1 LADDLHTDASVEV
14 IVRLL
19 SRLIALWVLIG
30 LLATEAAAQ
39 TPPRTETAPT
49 VSGGVA
55 FQPAGEGGK
64 TSLNKVFTPVVLVP
78 FGEKW
83 RAESRAAFEG
93 EFEPG
98 DGTFVGPVEKPVD
111 YLELD
116 YRANKYLTLAVGRF
130 LSPLGIYSER
140 FYPLWVRNLQTE
152 PFILSLQESSRN
164 GAIFRGGFAVNEAVV
179 LNYTTY
185 SSLRTTNQLL
195 YADRQFG
202 ARAGVFLRRPRIE
215 AGFSFRRRLQG
226 YPASFYGAHFLW

>member
-19 SRLIALWVLIG
+19 SRLISLWVLIG
-30 LLATEAAAQ
+30 LLAMEAAAQ

-49 VSGGVA
+49 LSGGVA
-55 FQPAGEGGK
+55 FQPAVEGGE

-83 RAESRAAFEG
+83 LVESRAAFEG
-93 EFEPG
+93 EFEPKG
-98 DGTFVGPVEKPVD
+98 GTFVGPIEKPVD

-116 YRANKYLTLAVGRF
+116 YLANKYLTVAVGRF

-140 FYPLWVRNLQTE
+140 LYPLWVRNLETE
-152 PFILSLQESSRN
+152 PYILSLEESSRN
-164 GAIFRGGFAVNEAVV
+164 GAMFRGGFAVNEAVV

-185 SSLRTTNQLL
+185 FSLLTTNQFP

-202 ARAGVFLRRPRIE
+202 TRAGVFLPRPRIE

-226 YPASFYGAHFLW
+226 YPANFYGAHFLW